1 MREQEDKK
9 RNVADSKRN
18 VADSKR
24 TVADK
29 RKTPTE
35 ERQKMPGWQPLSRDF
50 HRLLLLRA
58 LHRALHKMPL
68 Q

>member
-1 MREQEDKK
+1 MREQEDK
-9 RNVADSKRN
+9 KRN

-35 ERQKMPGWQPLSRDF
+35 ERQKMPGWQPLFGHF
-50 HRLLLLRA
+50 HRSLLLRA